1 MQKLLLFLFLFPILG
16 TAQDQIQVNNVDNLS
31 LGYKNGRKA
40 KVCNG
45 NVSFSQGDITI
56 TCDKAYL
63 YSDVNEVEANGNV
76 FISQPGTTVQGDNL
90 YYYGNSKEAVISNN
104 VILNSEGSV
113 LTTNTLRYNTAS
125 KYGYY
130 NSGAKII
137 SQRDTLTSVF
147 GSYSGFTK
155 RYGFRK
161 NVVLRNPDYTMVS
174 DTLQYHVPTS
184 TAYFYGPTTITAQ
197 NNIIKCKYGWYN
209 TETEKSLFTR
219 GATIFS
225 KKNTIR
231 ADSLLYD
238 RTAAVG
244 RAFGN
249 IRMIDSSENVII
261 FGDRG
266 IHYRNGGLT
275 TITGLP
281 LAKKA
286 MDGGDSLWLVADTF
300 NYFSTDTM
308 RLLAAYRTAKIMT
321 LDMKGVCDSLIYN
334 VTDSVINMF
343 YKPVLWTETNEIS
356 ANYIQIH
363 LRQNQ
368 INQMDLFDSSWII
381 QEEAPGHYNQIK
393 GDTMFNHF
401 KDNKL
406 SQVMVISKAESVYYA
421 KESDTA
427 YTGINVIS
435 SEKMRIALD
444 SQVVKKI
451 TFYGAPKAKLY
462 PLNQISKQERTLDG
476 FILRTERKPKIALF
490 YKRLPQNIPESE

>member
-1 MQKLLLFLFLFPILG
+1 M
-16 TAQDQIQVNNVDNLS
+16 AQDKININNVDELS
-31 LGYKNGRKA
+31 LGYNNGRKA
-40 KVCNG
+40 KVCTG

-63 YSDVNEVEANGNV
+63 YDDVNEVEANGNV
-76 FISQPGTTVQGDNL
+76 FITQPGTTVQGDHL

-104 VILNSEGSV
+104 VTLNSEGSI
-113 LTTNTLRYNTAS
+113 LTTNALRYNTSS

-130 NSGAKII
+130 TSGAKII
-137 SQRDTLTSVF
+137 NQRDTLTSVF
-147 GSYSGFTK
+147 GSYSGFSK

-161 NVVLRNPDYTMVS
+161 NVVLKNTDYTMKS

-197 NNIIKCKYGWYN
+197 NNIIKCRYGWYN
-209 TETEKSLFTR
+209 TATEKSLFTK
-219 GATIFS
+219 GATIYS

-238 RTAAVG
+238 RNTAIG
-244 RAFGN
+244 RAFGH
-249 IRMIDSSENVII
+249 IKMVDSAQNVVIY
-261 FGDRG
+261 GNEG

-275 TITGLP
+275 TINGLP

-286 MDGGDSLWLVADTF
+286 MDDGDSLWLIADTF
-300 NYFSTDTM
+300 NYYSTDSL
-308 RLLAAYRTAKIMT
+308 RLLAAFRTAKIMT

-334 VTDSVINMF
+334 VTDSIINMF

-363 LRQNQ
+363 IKQNQ

-393 GDTMFNHF
+393 GDSMYNYFL
-401 KDNKL
+401 DNKL
-406 SQVMVISKAESVYYA
+406 KQVLVHQNTKSVYYA
-421 KESDTA
+421 KENDTA
-427 YTGINVIS
+427 YTGINIIS
-435 SEKMRIALD
+435 CEKMRIALD

-451 TFYGAPKAKLY
+451 TFYHKPKAKLY
-462 PLNQISKQERTLDG
+462 PLKDISESDKKLDG
-476 FILRTERKPKIALF
+476 FMLRTEQKPNLEIF
-490 YKRLPQNIPESE
+490 YERAKQLTLKE